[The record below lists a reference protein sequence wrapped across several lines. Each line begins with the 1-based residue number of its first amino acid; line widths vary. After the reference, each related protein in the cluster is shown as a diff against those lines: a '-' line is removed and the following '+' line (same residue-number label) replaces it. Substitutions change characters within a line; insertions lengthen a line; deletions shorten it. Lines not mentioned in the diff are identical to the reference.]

1 MTRHQQALSILQ
13 SGVAIPAIPLVLTS
27 ERAFDADGQK
37 RLVRYYAQAG
47 AGGIA
52 AAVHSTQFAIR
63 DKKHNLLTPVLET
76 VSKEI
81 DRIEQESGKVLVKI
95 AGVCGPTEQAC
106 MEAALAER
114 LGYDAVLLSPGG
126 LDTWTEEQMLE
137 RARSVAAVMPVIGFY
152 MQKAVGGRQLSR
164 DYWRRMADI
173 PNLVA
178 IKCACFDRYQTEDLV
193 KGVML
198 SKRGDQVALYTGND
212 DHIIF
217 DLLTPFSCVVEGQ
230 VKTKNFVGGLLG
242 QWSVWTHTAVE
253 LFQACRECQ
262 KSGTVPLSL
271 LTVAEQLTECN
282 RAVFDAENAF
292 AGCIPG
298 IHYVLCEQGLMPGI
312 WCLDPE
318 ETLSPGQAADIQ
330 AVRAAYPH
338 ITDDPFVRE
347 FLAREK

>member
-1 MTRHQQALSILQ
+1 MSILQ
-13 SGVAIPAIPLVLTS
+13 SGVAIPAIPLVLTP
-27 ERAFDADGQK
+27 ERTFDAGGQK

-63 DKKHNLLTPVLET
+63 DKKHNLLAPVLET
-76 VSKEI
+76 VVKEI
-81 DRIEQESGKVLVKI
+81 ERMEQKTGKTLVRI
-95 AGVCGPTEQAC
+95 AGVCGSTEQAC
-106 MEAALAER
+106 EEAALAGE

-126 LDTWTEEQMLE
+126 LGTWTEEQMLE
-137 RARSVAAVMPVIGFY
+137 RTRAVAEGIPVIGFY

-164 DYWRRMADI
+164 TYWRRMADI
-173 PNLVA
+173 SNLVA

-198 SKRGDQVALYTGND
+198 SERADQVALYTGND

-217 DLLTPFSCVVEGQ
+217 DLLTPFSSVVDGR
-230 VKTKNFVGGLLG
+230 VKTKSFVGGLLG

-253 LFQACRECQ
+253 LFEACRECQ
-262 KSGTVPLSL
+262 KNGNVPLSL
-271 LTVAEQLTECN
+271 LTTAEQLTECN
-282 RAVFDAENAF
+282 RAVFDAENSF

-298 IHYVLCEQGLMPGI
+298 IHYVLHKQGLMPGI

-318 ETLSPGQAADIQ
+318 ETLSPGQAEDIQ
-330 AVRAAYPH
+330 AVWAAYPH

-347 FLAREK
+347 FLAQEN